1 MKSICGFGG
10 EQKQINSDFDNLL
23 FRGNSVNRADVTNVI
38 NRFLSTMTDEFAAPK
53 IDDGISQKSTCVNC
67 PVTYSVT
74 ELEVYHVLSRLDI
87 GKASMND
94 CINNKLL
101 RTLADVLA
109 APICSLIN
117 NTLEQ
122 GVVPDQWKMAR
133 VTPIPKSKPM
143 RNIENDIRPIS
154 VTCPISRIA
163 EHFVAKFFD
172 DHFDDLLDDNQFGTT
187 KGRST
192 T

>member
-1 MKSICGFGG
+1 M
-10 EQKQINSDFDNLL
+10 
-23 FRGNSVNRADVTNVI
+23 NRADVTNVI
-38 NRFLSTMTDEFAAPK
+38 NRFLSMMTDEFAAPK

-154 VTCPISRIA
+154 VTCPISRVA
-163 EHFVAKFFD
+163 EHFVAKFLMIILTTYWTIISSVLPKE
-172 DHFDDLLDDNQFGTT
+172 DLRL
-187 KGRST
+187 
-192 T
+192 

>member
-10 EQKQINSDFDNLL
+10 EQKQINTDCDNL
-23 FRGNSVNRADVTNVI
+23 FRGNSLDRSDVPSVI
-38 NRFLSTMTDEFAAPK
+38 NRFLSTMTDEIAAPK
-53 IDDGISQKSTCVNC
+53 IDDGSSQKSTCVNC

-109 APICSLIN
+109 APICSPIN
-117 NTLEQ
+117 NT
-122 GVVPDQWKMAR
+122 
-133 VTPIPKSKPM
+133 
-143 RNIENDIRPIS
+143 IRTRGCS
-154 VTCPISRIA
+154 GSMEGGQSHAYTQV
-163 EHFVAKFFD
+163 
-172 DHFDDLLDDNQFGTT
+172 
-187 KGRST
+187 
-192 T
+192 